1 MIRTRYHGEA
11 SYKLIVGIN
20 HNVQLRIQLCLILKY
35 LGLPRDL
42 RQLLIRRVWF
52 DCQSE
57 VLQQERIHL
66 IPNDRPKFM
75 LPICGKVEKCKARH
89 RNGRL
94 GRTILGITWN
104 RLFLTTME
112 MIMGNMDDCNNF
124 PSIVQNGRK
133 LKKLKI

>member
-1 MIRTRYHGEA
+1 MNHG
-11 SYKLIVGIN
+11 
-20 HNVQLRIQLCLILKY
+20 VQLRIQLCLILRR

-42 RQLLIRRVWF
+42 RQLLIKKVWF

-57 VLQQERIHL
+57 VLRQERIHL
-66 IPNDRPKFM
+66 IPNDRPK
-75 LPICGKVEKCKARH
+75 LDQPILGRVEKCRVRH

-94 GRTILGITWN
+94 GRTVLGIIWN
-104 RLFLTTME
+104 RLLLTTME

>member
-57 VLQQERIHL
+57 VIRQEKL
-66 IPNDRPKFM
+66 IWFPIRPKFVV
-75 LPICGKVEKCKARH
+75 PI
-89 RNGRL
+89 NGTVAICNTENMRYRV
-94 GRTILGITWN
+94 GRTYSGLKWE
-104 RLFLTTME
+104 RLFACDFDSILK
-112 MIMGNMDDCNNF
+112 NLDDKNNF
-124 PSIVQNGRK
+124 PSILKMRK
-133 LKKLKI
+133 RKKLKTQ